1 VIQIKW
7 WQLGAVLIVALGAGF
22 FIGTKSGVGESELAG
37 IRVLR
42 EVEVAGLCG
51 NALNLLDARREKVAR
66 VLLETRLAAALEE
79 AERSLPAARLDSPAP
94 NLLFGLDRAESY
106 LLRWNKREVA
116 DRASRV
122 RAALAGP
129 RP

>member
-1 VIQIKW
+1 MIQVKW
-7 WQLGAVLIVALGAGF
+7 WQLVAVLIVTLGLGF
-22 FIGTKSGVGESELAG
+22 FIGTRGRIGKREHAG
-37 IRVLR
+37 IRVLQ

-51 NALNLLDARREKVAR
+51 KALNSLDARRERVVR
-66 VLLETRLAAALEE
+66 VLLETRLASALEE
-79 AERSLPAARLDSPAP
+79 AERSLPGARWDPPAP

-122 RAALAGP
+122 RAALGP